1 VIIREIRK
9 IWGWHGF
16 TLIELLVVIAVIAL
30 LASLLLPALSKARE
44 IARKI
49 KCVSNL
55 KQLGMAFVMYADD
68 YDGYLPHAQQGGTM
82 TRYPI
87 YISEYCNG
95 IHPDYPETAILNEI
109 WHCPSD
115 KYFNYDLST
124 SNPANHPSYGYNHGG
139 LGYSG
144 GPWWRLSKITIPS
157 ETVML
162 TDSKHG
168 VVESGCG
175 YLVGIWYDPAARHN
189 EGTNVLWVDGHVSWA
204 TLSQLDAFLPNV
216 E

>member
-87 YISEYCNG
+87 YIS
-95 IHPDYPETAILNEI
+95 
-109 WHCPSD
+109 
-115 KYFNYDLST
+115 
-124 SNPANHPSYGYNHGG
+124 
-139 LGYSG
+139 
-144 GPWWRLSKITIPS
+144 
-157 ETVML
+157 
-162 TDSKHG
+162 
-168 VVESGCG
+168 
-175 YLVGIWYDPAARHN
+175 
-189 EGTNVLWVDGHVSWA
+189 
-204 TLSQLDAFLPNV
+204 
-216 E
+216 